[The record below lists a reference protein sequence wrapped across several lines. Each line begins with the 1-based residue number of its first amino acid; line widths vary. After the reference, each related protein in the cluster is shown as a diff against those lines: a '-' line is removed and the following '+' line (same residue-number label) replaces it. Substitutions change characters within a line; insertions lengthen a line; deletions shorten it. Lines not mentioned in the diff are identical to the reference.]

1 MYQSK
6 CSSRAVSQTNSM
18 FRYAVFAALTSAI
31 LVLCAPTA
39 KAEEAVT
46 VAHGISKFGDL
57 KYGPD
62 FAHLD
67 YVNPDAPKA
76 GEISI
81 SFLGTFDS
89 FNPYSRKGR
98 SGILVS
104 SMFESLLEGTADE
117 AGANYY
123 GLIAETVEY
132 PETKDWAI
140 FNLRPEAKFSN
151 GTDITAEDVK
161 FSYELFLTQG
171 LESYRAALPRYIDT
185 VEILGPKRVKFNFV
199 DDAPR
204 TEVIGLAGSLSIMS
218 KQWFDET
225 GARLD
230 ESRLDP
236 GMGSG
241 PYVLDSYEI
250 NQQIIWRRNP
260 DYWATDLPLKRGRHN
275 FDSIRIEYFG
285 DSTAAFEGF
294 KAGEYTYRVENTSKI
309 WANEYNFDAITSG
322 AAKQDEISHGS
333 PASGQSFVFNLR
345 KERFQDVRVRE
356 AIGLMFNFEW
366 SNEALFY
373 GLYSRVNSFWD
384 NTYLAAE
391 GLPSEAEIA
400 LLEPIAH
407 LLPDG
412 VLTDSAVTAPVSG
425 SRQLDRGNLRK
436 ASALLDAAGW
446 QVGDDGMR
454 RNAAGE
460 TLVVEF
466 LEDSPTFDRVINPY
480 VDSLRRLGV
489 DASLSRV
496 DTAQFTSRQRAFDYD
511 LIIETFSMGFEPSG
525 SGLNQVFGSEE
536 AEVSVFNGAG
546 LKSAA
551 VDALIDAVRKSKTSD
566 DLQVAVT
573 ALDRVLRA
581 ERFWVPQ
588 WFKPSHWVAY
598 YDMYERPENM
608 PPYALGYL
616 DFWWFNADK
625 ADALRASG
633 ALR

>member
-1 MYQSK
+1 
-6 CSSRAVSQTNSM
+6 
-18 FRYAVFAALTSAI
+18 
-31 LVLCAPTA
+31 
-39 KAEEAVT
+39 
-46 VAHGISKFGDL
+46 
-57 KYGPD
+57 
-62 FAHLD
+62 
-67 YVNPDAPKA
+67 
-76 GEISI
+76 
-81 SFLGTFDS
+81 
-89 FNPYSRKGR
+89 
-98 SGILVS
+98 
-104 SMFESLLEGTADE
+104 
-117 AGANYY
+117 
-123 GLIAETVEY
+123 
-132 PETKDWAI
+132 
-140 FNLRPEAKFSN
+140 
-151 GTDITAEDVK
+151 
-161 FSYELFLTQG
+161 
-171 LESYRAALPRYIDT
+171 
-185 VEILGPKRVKFNFV
+185 
-199 DDAPR
+199 
-204 TEVIGLAGSLSIMS
+204 
-218 KQWFDET
+218 
-225 GARLD
+225 
-230 ESRLDP
+230 
-236 GMGSG
+236 
-241 PYVLDSYEI
+241 
-250 NQQIIWRRNP
+250 
-260 DYWATDLPLKRGRHN
+260 
-275 FDSIRIEYFG
+275 
-285 DSTAAFEGF
+285 
-294 KAGEYTYRVENTSKI
+294 
-309 WANEYNFDAITSG
+309 
-322 AAKQDEISHGS
+322 
-333 PASGQSFVFNLR
+333 
-345 KERFQDVRVRE
+345 
-356 AIGLMFNFEW
+356 MFNFEW

-551 VDALIDAVRKSKTSD
+551 VDALIDAVRKSKTSGE
-566 DLQVAVT
+566 LQVAVT